1 MINPLV
7 STLIKGM
14 LYLILKAKQGGKYLS
29 RKQVIDKRTGR
40 KTWKYKYKPMQ
51 QRAAHEVTRGKFEKV
66 TKLSGDE
73 HKNQI
78 EHALQNGIH
87 VSLHVLRD
95 YPDLAV
101 KYHQQARLAKAD
113 KIREKV
119 KASKVKKEVK
129 VDDSK
134 SQLKFQMPSTTPK
147 EQSKFQKER
156 NAPLEYEI
164 VDTPENIKLIQ
175 ATALKLRQEFADK
188 HGLGQNLDGSWSNA
202 YYNEDLYND
211 MATKLGVS
219 KEQRDI
225 KYKGSFQEDKIFDSH
240 IYTVDR
246 NAREQVGIKRNIELH
261 KIFDRLVGVGT
272 KIGQMKIGGK
282 LYSGMKVGANGI
294 DNGKIRFSSISPDTI
309 ISAAKAANN
318 TIFERNG
325 IVEKYNQEKEKVIK
339 KEREL
344 ILSGNYPLEL
354 PRDVKIKE
362 SVTSPHPVSDNR
374 EVENKKG
381 IHTEGVQ
388 IIGNKA
394 IKKITAANIRE
405 FDIYKKLQGINGIP
419 KTEKESSNSFSMPNY
434 LDVSNAD
441 TDDQEKRDDWKN
453 TINNPEQIGRI
464 NDIINAISEKGIV
477 YDDSLQFGYD
487 GDNVFLLDFSNAKES
502 TIKDAKESNL
512 NSLQNFYSKYGME
525 AQANIIRDT
534 QRILNLADSKMGKV
548 VLSKDFPEIQIQSG
562 DSIQNY
568 PYIYYSTNS
577 RPINNVIQTDFKNGR
592 KIIFSKTKFDTQ
604 DEKTLNLTTISSI
617 PKDQPN
623 NFDTMQDY
631 VDSQLAEAKETGLDV
646 RNMVATL
653 QDEYYAKLLE
663 NAHKEKIP
671 VKAYES
677 LRQDQ
682 KLHFDRKYPGMRGK
696 TGSEIKAQSDYDA
709 SMSTYLKPSNFDTMP
724 ESKAAP
730 AFKLEQEDLTSKE
743 KNTRFNDA
751 QGGLFGKKSTTHE
764 SYAKKDLKPALKLE
778 GNETI
783 TSLVTAVK
791 SALMSEGL
799 DTRAREFVDKAFKE
813 KDIDSVKKLAS
824 EYVEM
829 KESVQ
834 VLKPAADDKGSEET
848 KPMKTFSTKDLKI
861 SGSEKQIKYAKDLIK
876 SRLTFGTFKEKDIT
890 DYIISEL
897 SKQAI
902 LLKEEKNGSVDAKY
916 VINNSTPRNSFIADF
931 ALEYPKFHQFVLSKT
946 ESERTKQGIEKFY
959 NEKYKLGAGITAKES
974 YTDHAENA
982 IQDTL
987 EELGVD
993 VSSVYANS
1001 EIENMDDE
1009 MKAKQVEAKIK
1020 ISKFIE
1026 SFMV

>member
-1 MINPLV
+1 MNMINPLV
-7 STLIKGM
+7 TTLIKGM

-51 QRAAHEVTRGKFEKV
+51 QRAAHEVTRNKFEKV

-78 EHALQNGIH
+78 EHALQNGVH
-87 VSLHVLRD
+87 VSLHVLKD
-95 YPDLAV
+95 YPDLIK
-101 KYHQQARLAKAD
+101 KYNQQARVERAD
-113 KIREKV
+113 KIRAKV
-119 KASKVKKEVK
+119 KAHIAEIKNIPK

-134 SQLKFQMPSTTPK
+134 DMNNEKALSEYVKQLPDS
-147 EQSKFQKER
+147 SYD
-156 NAPLEYEI
+156 L
-164 VDTPENIKLIQ
+164 V
-175 ATALKLRQEFADK
+175 
-188 HGLGQNLDGSWSNA
+188 GS
-202 YYNEDLYND
+202 YND
-211 MATKLGVS
+211 LQTVSEIIRLNGFGSYVNKDYAISQKDKNGNIYFSTKQDGFLPS
-219 KEQRDI
+219 YRAKE
-225 KYKGSFQEDKIFDSH
+225 S
-240 IYTVDR
+240 
-246 NAREQVGIKRNIELH
+246 N
-261 KIFDRLVGVGT
+261 
-272 KIGQMKIGGK
+272 GK
-282 LYSGMKVGANGI
+282 MNLYSLKTSAYTDLENY
-294 DNGKIRFSSISPDTI
+294 NRNLSQNTPPSP
-309 ISAAKAANN
+309 
-318 TIFERNG
+318 
-325 IVEKYNQEKEKVIK
+325 
-339 KEREL
+339 
-344 ILSGNYPLEL
+344 
-354 PRDVKIKE
+354 
-362 SVTSPHPVSDNR
+362 DNR

-623 NFDTMQDY
+623 NFETMPESEIKNVIKDKLIKLGGKEFIKDNTHRIYFNEGFLRRAFGLYTKKHPNGMDSIYFEGGKETTASKYNHTNESLRSGKVNFDLNNGVFHMNIKGKGSFDGLRLASGQVEDIVDYINKETGLNIPYDALWKNKLSLKDSLPKDQPNNFDTMQDY

-709 SMSTYLKPSNFDTMP
+709 SMSTYLKPDNFETMP
-724 ESKAAP
+724 ESKPEPAKSPDLKANFESWKEERKAAAP
-730 AFKLEQEDLTSKE
+730 AFKLEQEDITSKE

-751 QGGLFGKKSTTHE
+751 QGGLFGKKPTTHE
-764 SYAKKDLKPALKLE
+764 SYAKKDLKPVLTLE

-824 EYVEM
+824 EYVEI
-829 KESVQ
+829 KNSAKV
-834 VLKPAADDKGSEET
+834 PSSPTDDKG
-848 KPMKTFSTKDLKI
+848 
-861 SGSEKQIKYAKDLIK
+861 
-876 SRLTFGTFKEKDIT
+876 R
-890 DYIISEL
+890 
-897 SKQAI
+897 
-902 LLKEEKNGSVDAKY
+902 EEKKMDTMTEQQMQVLQKFDYTAKNENGKITFYNKKGEIAGTIINGVLRQNFTGKKNNMGSVAKY
-916 VINNSTPRNSFIADF
+916 EIGTAFNI
-931 ALEYPKFHQFVLSKT
+931 PKSNWK
-946 ESERTKQGIEKFY
+946 
-959 NEKYKLGAGITAKES
+959 
-974 YTDHAENA
+974 
-982 IQDTL
+982 
-987 EELGVD
+987 
-993 VSSVYANS
+993 
-1001 EIENMDDE
+1001 
-1009 MKAKQVEAKIK
+1009 
-1020 ISKFIE
+1020 
-1026 SFMV
+1026 